1 GQEIGYVTTSVAAGG
16 ATPTQTVAFKEA
28 LLELKVTP
36 TITQDGRV
44 YLSISIKKD
53 DVSGIVQTATSSV
66 PSFTKRE
73 INTAVLV
80 DNAQTVVIGG
90 VYEFKNRDDVK
101 KVPFLGDL
109 PFLGNFFRNKAK
121 SNRKAELLVF
131 ITPRVLLTSRPQT
144 QTQVLREPEY
154 RN

>member
-1 GQEIGYVTTSVAAGG
+1 TATGTTA
-16 ATPTQTVAFKEA
+16 TQTVAFKEA

-44 YLSISIKKD
+44 YLAVSIKKD
-53 DVSGIVQTATSSV
+53 DVSGVITTLTSSV

-80 DNAQTVVIGG
+80 ENAQTVVIGG
-90 VYEFKNRDDVK
+90 VYEFRNRDDVK

-109 PFLGNFFRNKAK
+109 PFFGNFFRNKAK

-131 ITPRVLLTSRPQT
+131 ITPRVLQTSRTQQT
-144 QTQVLREPEY
+144 QDMSPREF